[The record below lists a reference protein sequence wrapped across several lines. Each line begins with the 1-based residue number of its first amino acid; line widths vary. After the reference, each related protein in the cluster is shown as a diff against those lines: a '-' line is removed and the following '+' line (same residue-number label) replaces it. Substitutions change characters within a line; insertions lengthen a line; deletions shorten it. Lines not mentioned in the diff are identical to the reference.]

1 MYIWLSRSADSQRY
15 MTTSKFEGGT
25 NVGKKGYEV
34 TVLVR
39 KLEFYEHLKLAA
51 LKPSSPEFGRISF
64 TISSIS
70 GGDKIAKVP
79 NRDIFP
85 NIVARPLL
93 SSWKFTMISEFG
105 E

>member
-1 MYIWLSRSADSQRY
+1 M
-15 MTTSKFEGGT
+15 
-25 NVGKKGYEV
+25 GKKGHEV

-51 LKPSSPEFGRISF
+51 LKPSSPEFGRLSF

-93 SSWKFTMISEFG
+93 SSWNFTMISEFG

>member
-15 MTTSKFEGGT
+15 MTTSKFEGG

-51 LKPSSPEFGRISF
+51 LKP
-64 TISSIS
+64 
-70 GGDKIAKVP
+70 
-79 NRDIFP
+79 
-85 NIVARPLL
+85 
-93 SSWKFTMISEFG
+93 
-105 E
+105 